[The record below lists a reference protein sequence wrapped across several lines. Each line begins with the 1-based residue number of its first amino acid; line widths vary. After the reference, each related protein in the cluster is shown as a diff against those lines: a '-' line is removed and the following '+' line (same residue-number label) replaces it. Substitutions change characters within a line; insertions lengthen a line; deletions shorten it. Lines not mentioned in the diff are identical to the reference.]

1 MIILVWCLVI
11 GAVGG
16 LTAVSLVSINNSSKG

>member
-16 LTAVSLVSINNSSKG
+16 LTAVSIVTIVRDEL